1 MIIQILTVWYNLFRR
16 YNLERMTDMYRYRE
30 IYSDIRKDI
39 LTNHYRSGQPLPTQ
53 EELIAK
59 YNVSRLTLKK
69 ALQLLSNEGLIYSKQ
84 GAGTYVRVRLGD
96 ATDEMLP
103 LDSPVGVV
111 YSHRDQDIK
120 SKILHFDARLPDE
133 TEQRNLNIN
142 KTQPVYEIKRVRFI
156 NQEYYSYE
164 HTLMPTEIAPLDKEI
179 LKGSLY
185 DYLGSVAKLHLT
197 DARRIV
203 YAQGASP
210 EVAAALNIAPNS
222 PVLVIEQTAYDQTGR
237 PFEYSKS
244 YFINDHSK
252 FVLDVH
258 RQL

>member
-1 MIIQILTVWYNLFRR
+1 
-16 YNLERMTDMYRYRE
+16 MTLYRYRE

-39 LTNHYRSGQPLPTQ
+39 LTNHYRSGKPLPTQ

-59 YNVSRLTLKK
+59 YKVSRLTLKK

-84 GAGTYVRVRLGD
+84 GAGTYVRVRLND
-96 ATDEMLP
+96 TKDELLP

-111 YSHRDQDIK
+111 YSHRDQEIT

-133 TEQRNLNIN
+133 TEQKNLNLDQT
-142 KTQPVYEIKRVRFI
+142 KPVYEIKRVRFI

-164 HTLMPTEIAPLDKEI
+164 HTLMPTDIIALDKEV
-179 LKGSLY
+179 LQGSIY
-185 DYLGSVAKLHLT
+185 DYLGSKAKLQLT
-197 DARRIV
+197 DARRII
-203 YAQGASP
+203 YAKGADQ
-210 EVAAALNIAPNS
+210 EVSQALNIELNS

-244 YFINDHSK
+244 YFINDQSK
-252 FVLDVH
+252 FVLDIH